1 MCWDCKRKKMAKR
14 EIVEEIHR
22 YARQNFERRKYSMR
36 GIADTL
42 QADLIDMQSFQKE
55 NRGYRYIL
63 IVIDVFSKKAF
74 AEPLKDKTAKTVAKA
89 MENIFKQVGR
99 RIRNLQTDDGREF
112 FNNTM
117 KELLA
122 RYNNINHYS
131 TYTVKK
137 ASIVECL
144 IRTIKRKLY
153 IELTFN
159 ASNKWYT
166 ILKEIIDTYN
176 NTR

>member
-1 MCWDCKRKKMAKR
+1 MTKR

-22 YARQNFERRKYSMR
+22 YARKNFERRKYSMR

-42 QADLIDMQSFQKE
+42 QADLIDMQQFKRK

-63 IVIDVFSKKAF
+63 IAIDVFSKRAY
-74 AEPLKDKTAKTVAKA
+74 AVPLEDKTGKTTTEA
-89 MENIFKQVGR
+89 MEKILKQVGEP
-99 RIRNLQTDDGREF
+99 IRNLQTDDGKEF
-112 FNNTM
+112 FNREM
-117 KELLA
+117 KQLLME
-122 RYNNINHYS
+122 YGNINHYS

-137 ASIVECL
+137 ASIVERL

-153 IELTFN
+153 MEFSLKG
-159 ASNKWYT
+159 SYKWHNM
-166 ILKEIIDTYN
+166 LGKIIRRYN